1 MDAGLLYKA
10 NITFKDNNPMKWVEE
25 AVYLG
30 ANITRDINPRLE
42 KSGKESSAP
51 FWKLF
56 SFVRAGQVW
65 GGQRYKCFWPRSF
78 D

>member
-30 ANITRDINPRLE
+30 ANITRAQEKNFYDNAYSQKVGYLLE
-42 KSGKESSAP
+42 
-51 FWKLF
+51 
-56 SFVRAGQVW
+56 
-65 GGQRYKCFWPRSF
+65 
-78 D
+78 